1 MRLLDNRIYC
11 WLGCGD
17 LLVRNGKKVP
27 KIVMLMVVATNV
39 RQPWSF
45 ILGQRD
51 DVWKIRNEALR
62 RRVDLGVAVQL
73 LKLHPMIYSV
83 SILALSQM
91 KWVDVS

>member
-27 KIVMLMVVATNV
+27 KIVLMDVATDV

-73 LKLHPMIYSV
+73 LKLHPMIYFV
-83 SILALSQM
+83 SI
-91 KWVDVS
+91 